1 MKSCI
6 RLSRREVF
14 IALALFAAAVW
25 APGFPAEAGGAY
37 AKPVTPVKAKSL
49 IDNGAV
55 DLVLDVRTPAEFNGP
70 TGHLKG
76 AKLIPVQQLGDRLD
90 EIAQFKDKT
99 ILVYCHSGVRSMRA
113 GKILASS
120 GFNVTLDM
128 SGGIIGWIGKGYE
141 TVK

>member
-6 RLSRREVF
+6 KLSRRNV
-14 IALALFAAAVW
+14 LVALFAAAVW
-25 APGFPAEAGGAY
+25 APGFLAEAGGAY

-55 DLVLDVRTPAEFNGP
+55 DLTLDVRTPAEFNGS

-76 AKLIPVQQLGDRLD
+76 AKLIPVQQLADRLD

-113 GKILASS
+113 GKILAAS
-120 GFNVTLDM
+120 GFKVVLDL
-128 SGGIIGWIGKGYE
+128 SGGIVGWIGKGYE
-141 TVK
+141 TEK